1 MSDIAEA
8 EDVTPAHVGRMLKL
22 AYLAPVVL
30 EKLLIARVPPTVSV
44 KDLALAADMS
54 WAEQEFAVFEATKL
68 Q

>member
-1 MSDIAEA
+1 
-8 EDVTPAHVGRMLKL
+8 MLKL